1 MERPNFVLILT
12 DDMGSGDLP
21 CVPGGDPAVV
31 CGGTASFGHPYAH
44 MPHLAA
50 LQRDGARF
58 TAAYTLGLTC
68 SPSRNAWLTGR
79 MPAEVNVGV
88 EGLPHPPVS
97 EMLRAAGY
105 ATAHFGKWNIG
116 KTATAI
122 DTSKNIAA
130 GTYGFDVIDE
140 KGWPNGTAP
149 RPSRLEGRYCVRGV
163 DHSDRTWYG
172 RDGGYF
178 DLAVSWLHEVAKP
191 PFYMD
196 VWAMTPHRPVP
207 MFPPRSEAINHVAPR
222 ATRPRTRAMPWLG
235 DRFRDRFSAEGFDR
249 HLFPAG
255 MQRRFDDHARLGAV
269 GYKAKVKHSA
279 QPGGSKARVLQRYNT
294 SLADGMATYLG
305 EMYGLDVHIGRLL
318 AALDETRV
326 RDNTVVLFSSDHGP
340 EQTRENEL
348 GSTGP
353 ARGGKQS
360 AFEGG
365 IRLPYI
371 IRWPG
376 RIPPGYVDS
385 TSLIGNVDWAPT
397 IARLARLPDSST
409 PRFDGVSVARR
420 WKGSAGDRSGG
431 ALFAWCLHGHKI
443 AIRGPRGLKAFAW
456 AERTFGNRRAAAARG
471 PARGCPWRLTR
482 ARN

>member
-305 EMYGLDVHIGRLL
+305 EMYGLDVHIG
-318 AALDETRV
+318 
-326 RDNTVVLFSSDHGP
+326 
-340 EQTRENEL
+340 
-348 GSTGP
+348 
-353 ARGGKQS
+353 GG
-360 AFEGG
+360 
-365 IRLPYI
+365 
-371 IRWPG
+371 
-376 RIPPGYVDS
+376 
-385 TSLIGNVDWAPT
+385 
-397 IARLARLPDSST
+397 
-409 PRFDGVSVARR
+409 
-420 WKGSAGDRSGG
+420 
-431 ALFAWCLHGHKI
+431 
-443 AIRGPRGLKAFAW
+443 
-456 AERTFGNRRAAAARG
+456 
-471 PARGCPWRLTR
+471 
-482 ARN
+482 

>member
-1 MERPNFVLILT
+1 
-12 DDMGSGDLP
+12 
-21 CVPGGDPAVV
+21 
-31 CGGTASFGHPYAH
+31 
-44 MPHLAA
+44 
-50 LQRDGARF
+50 
-58 TAAYTLGLTC
+58 
-68 SPSRNAWLTGR
+68 
-79 MPAEVNVGV
+79 
-88 EGLPHPPVS
+88 
-97 EMLRAAGY
+97 
-105 ATAHFGKWNIG
+105 
-116 KTATAI
+116 
-122 DTSKNIAA
+122 
-130 GTYGFDVIDE
+130 
-140 KGWPNGTAP
+140 
-149 RPSRLEGRYCVRGV
+149 
-163 DHSDRTWYG
+163 
-172 RDGGYF
+172 
-178 DLAVSWLHEVAKP
+178 
-191 PFYMD
+191 
-196 VWAMTPHRPVP
+196 
-207 MFPPRSEAINHVAPR
+207 
-222 ATRPRTRAMPWLG
+222 MPWLG

-255 MQRRFDDHARLGAV
+255 MQRRFDDHARLGAA

-353 ARGGKQS
+353 GRGGKQS

-431 ALFAWCLHGHKI
+431 ALFAWCLHGHKV

-456 AERTFGNRRAAAARG
+456 AERTFGLGGRNGKRRTVVSSCLRPSALYDVDVDPGERSADANLTHSPTGALLPRLARLHALLQAATWSDVHVARLG
-471 PARGCPWRLTR
+471 MGARPPICGRKKLE
-482 ARN
+482 

>member
-1 MERPNFVLILT
+1 MSRPNFVLILT

-79 MPAEVNVGV
+79 MPAEMNVGV
-88 EGLPHPPVS
+88 EGLPHPPVSETAVPVAAIPAHAQRPSPEKLPPHGPQVS

-149 RPSRLEGRYCVRGV
+149 RRSRLEGRYCVRGV

-178 DLAVSWLHEVAKP
+178 DLAVSWLYE
-191 PFYMD
+191 
-196 VWAMTPHRPVP
+196 
-207 MFPPRSEAINHVAPR
+207 
-222 ATRPRTRAMPWLG
+222 
-235 DRFRDRFSAEGFDR
+235 
-249 HLFPAG
+249 
-255 MQRRFDDHARLGAV
+255 
-269 GYKAKVKHSA
+269 
-279 QPGGSKARVLQRYNT
+279 
-294 SLADGMATYLG
+294 
-305 EMYGLDVHIGRLL
+305 
-318 AALDETRV
+318 
-326 RDNTVVLFSSDHGP
+326 
-340 EQTRENEL
+340 
-348 GSTGP
+348 
-353 ARGGKQS
+353 
-360 AFEGG
+360 
-365 IRLPYI
+365 
-371 IRWPG
+371 
-376 RIPPGYVDS
+376 
-385 TSLIGNVDWAPT
+385 
-397 IARLARLPDSST
+397 
-409 PRFDGVSVARR
+409 VARR
-420 WKGSAGDRSGG
+420 PSTAP
-431 ALFAWCLHGHKI
+431 LLPHGHVEMMT
-443 AIRGPRGLKAFAW
+443 GNDV
-456 AERTFGNRRAAAARG
+456 GNRSPSRPSTWMCGR
-471 PARGCPWRLTR
+471 
-482 ARN
+482 

>member
-326 RDNTVVLFSSDHGP
+326 RDNTAVLSSGHG
-340 EQTRENEL
+340 
-348 GSTGP
+348 G
-353 ARGGKQS
+353 
-360 AFEGG
+360 
-365 IRLPYI
+365 
-371 IRWPG
+371 
-376 RIPPGYVDS
+376 
-385 TSLIGNVDWAPT
+385 
-397 IARLARLPDSST
+397 
-409 PRFDGVSVARR
+409 
-420 WKGSAGDRSGG
+420 
-431 ALFAWCLHGHKI
+431 
-443 AIRGPRGLKAFAW
+443 
-456 AERTFGNRRAAAARG
+456 
-471 PARGCPWRLTR
+471 LTR
-482 ARN
+482 RRREVMKKEVVMH